1 MLTVGAVPMCPPKKN
16 ASKPVIAFNPYGRRF
31 TVPTEEALSNLKN
44 NRELV
49 MLECS
54 EPTVDSRGFKVKHL
68 SIRTTCYFLWFQCT
82 ALKMLFSIIYVYN
95 IHL

>member
-1 MLTVGAVPMCPPKKN
+1 MLTLGAVPMVSAPKKCIE
-16 ASKPVIAFNPYGRRF
+16 PVIAFNPYGRRF

-54 EPTVDSRGFKVKHL
+54 EPTVDAQKKTFVL
-68 SIRTTCYFLWFQCT
+68 ETACT
-82 ALKMLFSIIYVYN
+82 YT
-95 IHL
+95 

>member
-1 MLTVGAVPMCPPKKN
+1 
-16 ASKPVIAFNPYGRRF
+16 
-31 TVPTEEALSNLKN
+31 
-44 NRELV
+44 

-54 EPTVDSRGFKVKHL
+54 EPTVDARGFKAKHL